1 MRKRKKY
8 LISFIILGF
17 ILLFSF
23 NNNAR
28 VMEINIKNIINDQY
42 LKITEKPLLQLE
54 IPKINLKKDVY
65 NKDSELNNI
74 SKNVT
79 LLKESTLPDRKY
91 HHLFLVAH
99 SGTSKISYFRSLINL
114 EENDLVKIY
123 YQDKIY
129 NYKVYEILKLP
140 KLEYI
145 EVEKN
150 LEEKLLTLVTCIG
163 HENRLIINLKLDS
176 IE

>member
-1 MRKRKKY
+1 MLKRKKY
-8 LISFIILGF
+8 LISLLILGIF
-17 ILLFSF
+17 FLFSF
-23 NNNAR
+23 NNSSKKIEFNL
-28 VMEINIKNIINDQY
+28 KNIINDQY
-42 LKITEKPLLQLE
+42 LKIYEKPLLQLE
-54 IPKINLKKDVY
+54 IPKLNLKKDVY
-65 NKDSELNNI
+65 NKDSKRNNI

-79 LLKESTLPDRKY
+79 ILEESTLPNEEY
-91 HHLFLVAH
+91 HHLFLAAH

-114 EENDLVKIY
+114 KENDLAKIF

-140 KLEYI
+140 KQEFI

-150 LEEKLLTLVTCIG
+150 LEEKLLTLITCLG